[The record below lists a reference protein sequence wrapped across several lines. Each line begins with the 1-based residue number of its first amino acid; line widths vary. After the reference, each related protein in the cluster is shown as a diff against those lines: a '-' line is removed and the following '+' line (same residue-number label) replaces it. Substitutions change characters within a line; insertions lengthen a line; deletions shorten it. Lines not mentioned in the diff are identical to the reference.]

1 MPYTSKQ
8 INELAKMENP
18 NDIIVI
24 YEGTFQLIAGDVII
38 KVKGSL
44 TFEWFPSIGTRFTGN
59 VIVDEDKEKRSVQ
72 FRVYDL
78 IIDGL
83 TIGKCFVSV
92 IISSEQLY
100 IEGAMK
106 GITVTGDK
114 TVAVQKVTFAIA
126 NLKEFYG
133 ITVQTE
139 SGYINGRLL
148 LDSEEYS
155 IIIDKRTDYS
165 ERYFL
170 LRNKGG
176 YLTLYTGEITSKKG
190 AVTQS
195 NIHEQLILLSSF
207 LNFLN
212 GRRCSPIFRT
222 GVFEDDIIWCDY
234 TAYHVDQF
242 KFVKSW
248 APSDKSSF
256 NSIWDEFRKLWK
268 DKNNQQFLNDAIHWY
283 TEANNQSGLVDGAI
297 IMAQTAL
304 ELIYNWLLVEQKR
317 FIIGKDAENI
327 SAANKIRL
335 LISLLKISNDV
346 PPSLKELNKYVN
358 EAGDE
363 VQDAPD
369 AFVQIR
375 NALVHSQATK
385 RKKVAE
391 MDDML
396 KYEALQL
403 GLWFIELSLL
413 YILNYKG
420 KYINRC
426 YIYAD
431 GLDNNVPWA

>member
-1 MPYTSKQ
+1 MPNESKQ
-8 INELAKMENP
+8 IKELVQMEKPNES
-18 NDIIVI
+18 IVI
-24 YEGTFQLIAGDVII
+24 YKGIFQLITDDIVIE
-38 KVKGSL
+38 VEGSL
-44 TFEWFPSIGTRFTGN
+44 TFEWFPSIGSRFTGN
-59 VIVDEDKEKRSVQ
+59 VVTENSKVRQSVQ

-83 TIGKCFVSV
+83 PIGQCFVSV
-92 IISSEQLY
+92 IISSDALY

-106 GITVTGDK
+106 GLTVIGDK
-114 TVAVQKVTFAIA
+114 SVPVSKVTFSIA

-133 ITVQTE
+133 SAVKTE
-139 SGYINGRLL
+139 TGYISGRLL
-148 LDSEEYS
+148 FENEGY
-155 IIIDKRTDYS
+155 IIKIDKLTDYS
-165 ERYFL
+165 ERHFM

-176 YLTLYTGEITSKKG
+176 YLILYTGEITSRKG
-190 AVTQS
+190 S
-195 NIHEQLILLSSF
+195 IKRSDIHEQLILLSAF

-212 GRRCSPIFRT
+212 GRRCSPIFRK
-222 GVFEDDIIWCDY
+222 GVFEDDIKWCDY

-242 KFVKSW
+242 KFVNSW
-248 APSDKSSF
+248 APPSKSSF
-256 NSIWDEFRKLWK
+256 DAIWGEFCKLWK
-268 DKNNQQFLNDAIHWY
+268 DTNNRQFMTDAIHWY

-335 LISLLKISNDV
+335 LISLLKISNNV
-346 PPSLKELNKYVN
+346 PPSFRELNKYIDCAA
-358 EAGDE
+358 EE

-385 RKKVAE
+385 RRKVAE
-391 MDDML
+391 MNDML
-396 KYEALQL
+396 KYESLQL
-403 GLWFIELSLL
+403 GLWYVELSLL

-426 YIYAD
+426 NIYTD
-431 GLDNNVPWA
+431 RIEIDVPWV